1 MTEPPPAQLRIAAEP
16 VLPLATLTELRRL
29 TDAAL
34 FSPAFVTRK
43 ETAMRQRRIRQVDLF
58 DQIEP
63 ANNPWPMELNAEA
76 IVLLAQL
83 MYSLI
88 ETIEK
93 EASNEQD

>member
-1 MTEPPPAQLRIAAEP
+1 MTEPAAAQLRIAAEP
-16 VLPLATLTELRRL
+16 VLPLAILTELRRL
-29 TDAAL
+29 TDAVL

-43 ETAMRQRRIRQVDLF
+43 GQCNETAEDTASPSVRTNRAGKQTL
-58 DQIEP
+58 
-63 ANNPWPMELNAEA
+63 AMELNAEE

-88 ETIEK
+88 EAIEK